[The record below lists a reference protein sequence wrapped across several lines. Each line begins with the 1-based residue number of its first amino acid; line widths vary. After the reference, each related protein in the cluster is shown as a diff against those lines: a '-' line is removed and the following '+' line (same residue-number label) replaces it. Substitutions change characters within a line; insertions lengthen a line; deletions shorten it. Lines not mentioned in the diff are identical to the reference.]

1 LQKILKIKNIIYHKN
16 KMDDILYINKSFEIK
31 ICENIKY
38 KIKSYIWSDKILNW
52 DYYIFQSEIYEDT
65 KDTSKRIISIRKCIE
80 LQWWISKYIFKSF
93 RWW

>member
-1 LQKILKIKNIIYHKN
+1 
-16 KMDDILYINKSFEIK
+16 MDDILYINKSFEIK

-38 KIKSYIWSDKILNW
+38 KIKSYIWSYKILNW

-93 RWW
+93 RWWYYLWVKQRYTCYLCG